1 MERDEA
7 MPGPAGAAAS
17 SGGRDTDALKRML
30 EAGASLGGATTGAMV
45 GAAITGPVGI
55 PGGAAAGWAVEQ
67 LMKVGGEY
75 ARRRL
80 SQREVMRAGNVLLL
94 AQQEI
99 SVRLMNGEEPRQD
112 LRQEV
117 SPGRSP
123 AEELAEAALRA
134 AGHTHEERKLPY
146 LAHLVAALTFEPG
159 VSHAHANQLMGL
171 ADDLTYRQ
179 LAVLSVYDEIDLS
192 SGLVPFWGEARTYE
206 EETGELA
213 SLRGDLLDLFRRG
226 LVRVSRRTR
235 NARKEKPYRPS
246 NSRRGAVPRFPERE
260 WVKEELPWPAMPRE
274 ISPRDVRLTPEG
286 EFLARLMRLREIP
299 PADRELLVV
308 EHLRIR
314 PRE

>member
-1 MERDEA
+1 LVVSDE
-7 MPGPAGAAAS
+7 
-17 SGGRDTDALKRML
+17 RDTDALKQML

-45 GAAITGPVGI
+45 GAALAGPIGI
-55 PGGAAAGWAVEQ
+55 PGGAAAGWAVER

-75 ARRRL
+75 AMRSL
-80 SQREVMRAGNVLLL
+80 GHREAMRAGNVLLL

-99 SVRLMNGEEPRQD
+99 SARLMSGEEPRED

-123 AEELAEAALRA
+123 AEELAEVALRTA
-134 AGHTHEERKLPY
+134 AHTHEERKLAY
-146 LAHLVAALTFEPG
+146 LAHLVAALTFEPD

-179 LAVLSVYDEIDLS
+179 LVALAVYEELDAPSALME
-192 SGLVPFWGEARTYE
+192 FWGEARSYE

-226 LVRVSRRTR
+226 LVRVSLRTR
-235 NARKEKPYRPS
+235 NVRKEKPYRPS
-246 NSRRGAVPRFPERE
+246 TTRRGAVPRLPERE
-260 WVKEELPWPAMPRE
+260 WVRDELPWPAMPRE
-274 ISPRDVRLTPEG
+274 ISPHDIRLTPEG
-286 EFLARLMRLREIP
+286 ELLTRLMRLGDITRGERE
-299 PADRELLVV
+299 RLVV
-308 EHLRIR
+308 EHLRIP